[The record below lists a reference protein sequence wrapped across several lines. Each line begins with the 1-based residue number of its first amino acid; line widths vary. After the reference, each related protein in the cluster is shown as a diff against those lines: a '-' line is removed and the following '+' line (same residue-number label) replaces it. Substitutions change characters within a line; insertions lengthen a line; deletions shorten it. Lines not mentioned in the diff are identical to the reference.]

1 MFNDRIS
8 VLLSFTSF
16 DFPKIYSFL
25 ILTILMFVF
34 SVVDLSEI
42 EHEKNILQDF
52 IDECDCGWRN
62 LAVSVEFIIRL
73 RYQSRVFI

>member
-1 MFNDRIS
+1 
-8 VLLSFTSF
+8 
-16 DFPKIYSFL
+16 
-25 ILTILMFVF
+25 MFVF